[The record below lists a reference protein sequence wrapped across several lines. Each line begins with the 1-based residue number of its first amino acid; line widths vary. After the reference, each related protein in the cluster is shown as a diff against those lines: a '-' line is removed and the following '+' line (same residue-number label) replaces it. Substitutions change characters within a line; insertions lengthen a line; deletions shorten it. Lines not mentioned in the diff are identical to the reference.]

1 MKTQKQEGTV
11 AILGRWQPVHLGHQA
26 AVQAL
31 CERFENV
38 LVGIGS
44 TNVHDYRNPFSLA
57 EVTEML
63 RLSLA
68 AYSNYT
74 LVAIPDM
81 RADPEWRRM
90 AIETFANSSL
100 LVTANPYVKSLLAD
114 RFSISRPVDFIPQ
127 TRKIPVTATM
137 VRREMA
143 LGGDWQSLVPA
154 EIAAFILQNR
164 LDRRFRSE
172 FGLHTLAMETIIV

>member
-1 MKTQKQEGTV
+1 MTNPKRDGTV

-26 AVQAL
+26 ALQAL

-44 TNVHDYRNPFSLA
+44 ANIHDYRNPFSLA

-63 RLSLA
+63 HLSLA

-74 LVAIPDM
+74 LVAVPDM
-81 RADPEWRRM
+81 RADLEWRRV
-90 AIETFANSSL
+90 AIETFADSAL
-100 LVTANPYVKSLLAD
+100 LVTANPYVKSLLED
-114 RFSISRPVDFIPQ
+114 RFSISPPVDFIPQ
-127 TRKIPVTATM
+127 DRKIPVTATM
-137 VRREMA
+137 VRRELA
-143 LGGDWQSLVPA
+143 RSGDWQSLVPD
-154 EIAAFILQNR
+154 EIAAFILQKG

>member
-1 MKTQKQEGTV
+1 MPNQKGENSV

-26 AVQAL
+26 ALQAL

-44 TNVHDYRNPFSLA
+44 ANVHDYRNPFSLG

-68 AYSNYT
+68 AYSNYR
-74 LVAIPDM
+74 LAPIPDVH
-81 RADPEWRRM
+81 AEPEWRRL
-90 AIETFANSSL
+90 AIDTFGNSAR
-100 LVTANPYVKSLLAD
+100 LVTANPYVRSLLEGQ
-114 RFSISRPVDFIPQ
+114 FSISRPVDFIPND
-127 TRKIPVTATM
+127 RKIAVTATM

-143 LGGDWQSLVPA
+143 RGGNWQSLVPA
-154 EIAAFILQNR
+154 ETAAYILQNR
-164 LDRRFRSE
+164 LDQRFRRE

>member
-1 MKTQKQEGTV
+1 MTKQNWDRCI

-26 AVQAL
+26 AIQSL

-38 LVGIGS
+38 LIGIGS
-44 TNVHDYRNPFSLA
+44 ANVHDYRNPFSLA

-63 RLSLA
+63 RLSLG

-74 LVAIPDM
+74 LAPIPDV
-81 RADPEWRRM
+81 RPDPEWCRL
-90 AIETFANSSL
+90 AIKTFGDSIC
-100 LVTANPYVKSLLAD
+100 LVTANPYVRSLLEGQ
-114 RFSISRPVDFIPQ
+114 FLISHPVDFIPED
-127 TRKIPVTATM
+127 RKIAVTATT

-143 LGGDWQSLVPA
+143 RGGDWQSLVPA

-164 LDRRFRSE
+164 LDQRFRSE

>member
-1 MKTQKQEGTV
+1 
-11 AILGRWQPVHLGHQA
+11 
-26 AVQAL
+26 
-31 CERFENV
+31 
-38 LVGIGS
+38 
-44 TNVHDYRNPFSLA
+44 
-57 EVTEML
+57 
-63 RLSLA
+63 
-68 AYSNYT
+68 
-74 LVAIPDM
+74 M

-137 VRREMA
+137 VRKEMA
-143 LGGDWQSLVPA
+143 RGGDWQSLVPA